1 MKFAKYLETSANG
14 GFWHEWN
21 KLNLDLKGNAGKLLN
36 SSRYEKIL
44 DKKLRIS
51 TCLDNFFK
59 ILPYDNDNHLNK
71 SSMEKK
77 DFGKIVTSEA
87 ILSSFTSHVFQRLS
101 TT

>member
-1 MKFAKYLETSANG
+1 M
-14 GFWHEWN
+14 
-21 KLNLDLKGNAGKLLN
+21 
-36 SSRYEKIL
+36 L